1 MRSRRTASLVQSEI
15 RAMTRACVAVGG
27 VNMGQG
33 ICDTPTPD
41 VVKEAAKR
49 AIDNN
54 QSTYTRFDGVQELR
68 EALARRFI
76 DHNGMRFDPDTEIVA
91 TLGSAGAYVC
101 ALHALLDPGD
111 GIVLFEP
118 FYGYHLNAA
127 RVAGIEPTFVRLDP
141 PNFEL
146 CLDRLRAAIR
156 PNTRAI
162 LVNTPMNPCGK
173 VFTRAELEAIA
184 DVAEAHDLVILTDE
198 VYEYLTYDG
207 APHVSM
213 GSIPRAADRTVTMG
227 SYSKTF
233 SITGWRIGFAAARA
247 PLAEAIGL
255 MNDLNYICAP
265 APLQH
270 AVATGIREL
279 PRSYYT
285 GLAADYGAKRDQFC
299 AVLAEVGLP
308 PVVPQG
314 AYYVLADVSA
324 LGCATAKDAAMAIL
338 HGAGVASV
346 AGSAFFA
353 QGGEHLVRFCYAKRP
368 DDIDRA
374 CEGLRRWRL
383 G

>member
-68 EALARRFI
+68 EALAGRLL
-76 DHNGMRFDPDTEIVA
+76 DHNGMRFDADTEIVA

-141 PNFEL
+141 PNFAL

-184 DVAEAHDLVILTDE
+184 DVAEAHDVVILTDE

-213 GSIPRAADRTVTMG
+213 GSIARAADRTVTMG

-270 AVATGIREL
+270 AVAAGIREL

-299 AVLAEVGLP
+299 SVLAEVGLQ

-353 QGGEHLVRFCYAKRP
+353 AGGEHLVRFCYAKRP
-368 DDIDRA
+368 EDIDRA
-374 CEGLRRWRL
+374 CEGLRRWRRA
-383 G
+383 